1 MLLSLFFGFLLGA
14 LTVIVVEAFILYHL
28 IHLLTKKYE
37 FKSQLVQQDLDPQQS
52 LSFSYNKQGVIWILE
67 PEKLPKVGA
76 KDKLPKEPKSKKE
89 IVEVTPVKKHAKIK
103 DHSLIMTDSDGSQ
116 ATIDL
121 VDCIVV
127 SVSASNLSSRK
138 WAKRYPVKVEGK
150 TSAVY
155 NGSKTFYIYFE
166 TSWEKESWCK
176 ALRLASCDGKE
187 RVNWYA
193 KLNKEFYNYLTSLNA
208 GYPSLKKHPFG
219 LSAEPMDRT
228 TRNDGSTSKVRG
240 FLKKLAKKASKSGTD
255 SKGNSLSASIR
266 EERKMGEKSRSA
278 QDLVGLTGS
287 VRYPLTEK
295 TTSSSLDEDPV
306 LSRSVSQSHASV
318 TSDVDFDDKFGVDE
332 GTLCCN
338 LLLSR
343 LFFDAKRN
351 AAIKSSIQ
359 ERIQRT
365 LLNLRTPS
373 YIGGVTLT
381 GLDLGILPPNIHGM
395 RVLPMDM
402 NEVWAI
408 EMDLEYSGDVV
419 LDIETRLKFRE
430 PSFEKGIINK
440 GLESDSVGRAT
451 SDLLEGFQSLVS
463 GELVDDIDKKEEV
476 DNKHD
481 EAKFSK
487 SSSWKS
493 AYVSKWK
500 SIVNSVANHV
510 SQVPISLGIR
520 IASVRGTLRIYIK
533 PPPSDQLWFGFTSMP
548 DIQFNLDS
556 SIGDHKITSGHVAV
570 ILGNRFKAAIRDML
584 VLPNCEG
591 VCVPWMLAEKDDWIP
606 RKDAPFI
613 WVKQE
618 AVSDPAAL
626 ELSSCQPEESE
637 TIVEEARKSGDKHV
651 SRSNYLVQKDYEN
664 AKSLHQR
671 NGQSEELSS
680 SSKPSLSASSST
692 SQSTSSIRSLQ
703 DLKTPLL
710 IKDELHND
718 TYSYSRSDSQE
729 ENRSPVSESMIRER
743 QFGSFNEDPN
753 PRKMGSRRAR
763 MMDLRNKVSEKFEEK
778 KRHIEEKGR
787 NIVEKMRGP

>member
-1 MLLSLFFGFLLGA
+1 MMWSLFFGFLLGA
-14 LTVIVVEAFILYHL
+14 LTVVGVEAFVLYHL
-28 IHLLTKKYE
+28 IHRLTKKYE
-37 FKSQLVQQDLDPQQS
+37 FKPQLVNQDLDPQQS

-76 KDKLPKEPKSKKE
+76 KDKLPKEQKLKKE

-103 DHSLIMTDSDGSQ
+103 DHALIMTDSNGSQ

-121 VDCIVV
+121 VDCTVV

-155 NGSKTFYIYFE
+155 NESKTVFIYFE

-176 ALRLASCDGKE
+176 ALRLATCDGKE
-187 RVNWYA
+187 RVSWYA
-193 KLNKEFYNYLTSLNA
+193 KLNKEFYNYLASLNA
-208 GYPSLKKHPFG
+208 GYPSLKKQPFG
-219 LSAEPMDRT
+219 LSAEPIDRT
-228 TRNDGSTSKVRG
+228 TKNDGSSSKVRSL
-240 FLKKLAKKASKSGTD
+240 FKKIARKASKSVTD
-255 SKGNSLSASIR
+255 SKGNSGSASIR
-266 EERKMGEKSRSA
+266 EERKVGEKSRSA
-278 QDLVGLTGS
+278 QDLTALTGS
-287 VRYPLTEK
+287 VRYPSTEK
-295 TTSSSLDEDPV
+295 ITSSSWDEDSV

-318 TSDVDFDDKFGVDE
+318 TSDADFDDKFGVDE

-373 YIGGVTLT
+373 YIGGITLT
-381 GLDLGILPPNIHGM
+381 GLDLGTLPPNIHGM

-408 EMDLEYSGDVV
+408 EMDFEYSGGVV
-419 LDIETRLKFRE
+419 LDVETRLEVRE
-430 PSFEKGIINK
+430 PGFEKGIINN
-440 GLESDSVGRAT
+440 GLESESVGRAT
-451 SDLLEGFQSLVS
+451 SDILEGFESLVS
-463 GELVDDIDKKEEV
+463 GEIVDEKDKKEEG
-476 DNKHD
+476 DSKND
-481 EAKFSK
+481 DAKFSK

-493 AYVSKWK
+493 PYVSRWK

-510 SQVPISLGIR
+510 SQVPITLGIR
-520 IASVRGTLRIYIK
+520 IASIRGTLRIHIK

-556 SIGDHKITSGHVAV
+556 SVGDRKITSGHVAV

-591 VCVPWMLAEKDDWIP
+591 VCIPWMLAEKDDWIP

-618 AVSDPAAL
+618 AVSDSAAP
-626 ELSSCQPEESE
+626 EVSSCQPEESE
-637 TIVEEARKSGDKHV
+637 ALVEEARKSSDKQV
-651 SRSNYLVQKDYEN
+651 SRSNYEEKEN
-664 AKSLHQR
+664 EKAKSQHQR
-671 NGQSEELSS
+671 NGQPEELAS
-680 SSKPSLSASSST
+680 SSKPSLSVSSST
-692 SQSTSSIRSLQ
+692 GQSTSSSRSLQ
-703 DLKTPLL
+703 DLKVPLL
-710 IKDELHND
+710 VSDESHD
-718 TYSYSRSDSQE
+718 EAYSTSRLESQE
-729 ENRSPVSESMIRER
+729 EHQSPSSESMSRER

-753 PRKMGSRRAR
+753 PKRIGSRKAK
-763 MMDLRNKVSEKFEEK
+763 MMDLKKKMAEKLEEK
-778 KRHIEEKGR
+778 SR
-787 NIVEKMRGP
+787 NIIEKMRGPGQ

>member
-14 LTVIVVEAFILYHL
+14 LTIVAVEAFVLYHL
-28 IHLLTKKYE
+28 IHRLTKKYE
-37 FKSQLVQQDLDPQQS
+37 FKSQLVQQDVDPQQS

-67 PEKLPKVGA
+67 PEKLAKVGA
-76 KDKLPKEPKSKKE
+76 KDKLPKDQKNKKE

-103 DHSLIMTDSDGSQ
+103 DHSLIITNSNGSQ
-116 ATIDL
+116 VTIDL
-121 VDCIVV
+121 VDCMVL

-176 ALRLASCDGKE
+176 ALRLATCDGKE

-193 KLNKEFYNYLTSLNA
+193 KLNKEFYNYLISLNA

-219 LSAEPMDRT
+219 FSAEPMDRT
-228 TRNDGSTSKVRG
+228 TKNDGSTSKVRG

-255 SKGNSLSASIR
+255 SKGNSVSASTR

-306 LSRSVSQSHASV
+306 LSRSVSQSQASV
-318 TSDVDFDDKFGVDE
+318 TSDADFDDKFGVDE

-351 AAIKSSIQ
+351 DAIKSSIQ

-373 YIGGVTLT
+373 YIGGVNLT
-381 GLDLGILPPNIHGM
+381 GLDLGTLPPNIHGM

-408 EMDLEYSGDVV
+408 ELDLEYSGGLV
-419 LDIETRLKFRE
+419 LDVETRLEVRE
-430 PSFEKGIINK
+430 PGFEKSIINK

-463 GELVDDIDKKEEV
+463 GEIVDEIDKKEEV
-476 DNKHD
+476 ENKHD
-481 EAKFSK
+481 ETKFSK

-493 AYVSKWK
+493 PYVSKWK

-520 IASVRGTLRIYIK
+520 IASVRGTLRIHIK

-548 DIQFNLDS
+548 DIQFDLDS
-556 SIGDHKITSGHVAV
+556 SVGDHKITSGHVAV

-606 RKDAPFI
+606 RKDAPYI

-626 ELSSCQPEESE
+626 ELSNCQPEESE
-637 TIVEEARKSGDKHV
+637 TIVEEGRKSSDKQA
-651 SRSNYLVQKDYEN
+651 SGSNYLEEKDYEN

-671 NGQSEELSS
+671 NGHSEELSS

-692 SQSTSSIRSLQ
+692 NQSTSSNRSLQ
-703 DLKTPLL
+703 DLKAPLL
-710 IKDELHND
+710 IKDESHNE
-718 TYSYSRSDSQE
+718 TYSYSRSESQE
-729 ENRSPVSESMIRER
+729 ENQSPLSESMIRER

-753 PRKMGSRRAR
+753 PKKMGSRRAR

>member
-14 LTVIVVEAFILYHL
+14 LTIIAVEAF
-28 IHLLTKKYE
+28 

-52 LSFSYNKQGVIWILE
+52 LSFSYNKQVRCDLDIRTG
-67 PEKLPKVGA
+67 KACCKVGA
-76 KDKLPKEPKSKKE
+76 KDKLPKDQKSKKE

-103 DHSLIMTDSDGSQ
+103 DHSLIITNSNGSQ
-116 ATIDL
+116 VTIDL
-121 VDCIVV
+121 VDCMVL

-155 NGSKTFYIYFE
+155 NGSKTFIYIL
-166 TSWEKESWCK
+166 K
-176 ALRLASCDGKE
+176 LPGRRNHGK
-187 RVNWYA
+187 VNWYA
-193 KLNKEFYNYLTSLNA
+193 KLNKEFYSYLTSLNA

-219 LSAEPMDRT
+219 FSAEPMDRT
-228 TRNDGSTSKVRG
+228 TKNDGSTSKSSWLSKKTCKKG
-240 FLKKLAKKASKSGTD
+240 FK
-255 SKGNSLSASIR
+255 
-266 EERKMGEKSRSA
+266 E
-278 QDLVGLTGS
+278 
-287 VRYPLTEK
+287 YPLTEK

-306 LSRSVSQSHASV
+306 LSYA
-318 TSDVDFDDKFGVDE
+318 DFDDKFGFDE

-351 AAIKSSIQ
+351 DAIK
-359 ERIQRT
+359 
-365 LLNLRTPS
+365 NNS
-373 YIGGVTLT
+373 YRFRSRNS
-381 GLDLGILPPNIHGM
+381 PPNIHGM
-395 RVLPMDM
+395 RFLPMDM

-408 EMDLEYSGDVV
+408 ELDLEYSV
-419 LDIETRLKFRE
+419 RE
-430 PSFEKGIINK
+430 PGFEKGIINK
-440 GLESDSVGRAT
+440 GLESESVGRAT

-463 GELVDDIDKKEEV
+463 GEIT
-476 DNKHD
+476 
-481 EAKFSK
+481 KFSK

-493 AYVSKWK
+493 PYVSKWK

-520 IASVRGTLRIYIK
+520 IASVRGTLRIHIK

-548 DIQFNLDS
+548 DIQFDLDS
-556 SIGDHKITSGHVAV
+556 SVGDHKITSGHVAV

-618 AVSDPAAL
+618 VVSDPAAL
-626 ELSSCQPEESE
+626 ELSSCQPKESE
-637 TIVEEARKSGDKHV
+637 TIVEEGRKSSDKQA
-651 SRSNYLVQKDYEN
+651 SRSNYLEEKDYEN

-692 SQSTSSIRSLQ
+692 NQSTSSNRSLQ
-703 DLKTPLL
+703 DLKAPLL
-710 IKDELHND
+710 IKDESHNQ
-718 TYSYSRSDSQE
+718 TYSYSRSESQE
-729 ENRSPVSESMIRER
+729 ENQSPLSESMIRER

-753 PRKMGSRRAR
+753 PKKMGSRRAR

>member
-1 MLLSLFFGFLLGA
+1 MLLVYRKISTGAIGVPLFEL
-14 LTVIVVEAFILYHL
+14 
-28 IHLLTKKYE
+28 
-37 FKSQLVQQDLDPQQS
+37 
-52 LSFSYNKQGVIWILE
+52 GVIWILE
-67 PEKLPKVGA
+67 PEKLAKVGA
-76 KDKLPKEPKSKKE
+76 KDKLPKDQKNKKE
-89 IVEVTPVKKHAKIK
+89 IVEVTPV
-103 DHSLIMTDSDGSQ
+103 
-116 ATIDL
+116 TIDL
-121 VDCIVV
+121 VDCMVL

-138 WAKRYPVKVEGK
+138 AKRYPVKVEGK

-176 ALRLASCDGKE
+176 ALRLATCDGKE

-219 LSAEPMDRT
+219 FSAEPMDRT
-228 TRNDGSTSKVRG
+228 TKNDGSTSKVRG

-255 SKGNSLSASIR
+255 SKGNSVSASIR

-306 LSRSVSQSHASV
+306 LSRSVSQSQASV
-318 TSDVDFDDKFGVDE
+318 TSDADFDDKFGVDE

-351 AAIKSSIQ
+351 DAIKSSIQ

-373 YIGGVTLT
+373 YIGGVNLT
-381 GLDLGILPPNIHGM
+381 GLDLGTLPPNIHGM

-408 EMDLEYSGDVV
+408 ELDLEYSGGLV
-419 LDIETRLKFRE
+419 LDVETRLEVRE
-430 PSFEKGIINK
+430 PGFEKGIINK

-463 GELVDDIDKKEEV
+463 GEIVAEIDKKEEV
-476 DNKHD
+476 ENKHECIYFAPYAD
-481 EAKFSK
+481 ETKFSK

-493 AYVSKWK
+493 PYVSKWK

-520 IASVRGTLRIYIK
+520 IASIRGTLRIHIK

-548 DIQFNLDS
+548 DIQFDLDS
-556 SIGDHKITSGHVAV
+556 SVGDHKITSGHVAV

-606 RKDAPFI
+606 RKDAPYI

-618 AVSDPAAL
+618 VVSDPAAL
-626 ELSSCQPEESE
+626 ELSNCQPEESE
-637 TIVEEARKSGDKHV
+637 TIVEEGRKSSDKQA
-651 SRSNYLVQKDYEN
+651 SSSNYLEVKDYEN

-692 SQSTSSIRSLQ
+692 NQSTSSNRSLQ
-703 DLKTPLL
+703 DLKAPLL
-710 IKDELHND
+710 IKDESHNE
-718 TYSYSRSDSQE
+718 TYSYSRSESQV
-729 ENRSPVSESMIRER
+729 ENQSPLSESMIRER
-743 QFGSFNEDPN
+743 RFGSFNEDPN
-753 PRKMGSRRAR
+753 PKKMGSRRAR